1 MYEKDIWELF
11 DELWEFVSGE
21 RPRVLVSRT
30 FKPPMNFYETENE
43 FVIQVALPGAN
54 KEEIRVEFNKGY
66 LFIRGL
72 RKDYCEDEPRQYHVL
87 EIMFG
92 PFERRI
98 YIGENVDME
107 RAHTTYKDG
116 LLEIRIPK
124 KIKKEVEIEIEI
136 EGEE

>member
-1 MYEKDIWELF
+1 MQEKDIWQLF
-11 DELWEFVSGE
+11 DELWEFVSSE

-43 FVIQVALPGAN
+43 FVIQIALPGTSKN
-54 KEEIRVEFNKGY
+54 DIHIEFKEGM
-66 LFIRGL
+66 LFISGIR
-72 RKDYCEDEPRQYHVL
+72 RDYCEDEPRQYHAF

-98 YIGENVDME
+98 YIGEDVDLE
-107 RAHTTYKDG
+107 NLDTIYRDG

-124 KIKKEVEIEIEI
+124 KVKRKFEIEIEV
-136 EGEE
+136 EEEE

>member
-1 MYEKDIWELF
+1 MQEREIWELF

-21 RPRVLVSRT
+21 RPRVHVSRT

-43 FVIQVALPGAN
+43 FVIQMALPGTS
-54 KEEIRVEFNKGY
+54 KEEIRIEFNNGV
-66 LFIRGL
+66 LSIRGL
-72 RKDYCEDEPRQYHVL
+72 RRDHSEDEPRQYHVL

-98 YIGENVDME
+98 YLGEEVDVE
-107 RAHTTYKDG
+107 KIHTAYKDG

-124 KIKKEVEIEIEI
+124 KVKKEIEIEIEI